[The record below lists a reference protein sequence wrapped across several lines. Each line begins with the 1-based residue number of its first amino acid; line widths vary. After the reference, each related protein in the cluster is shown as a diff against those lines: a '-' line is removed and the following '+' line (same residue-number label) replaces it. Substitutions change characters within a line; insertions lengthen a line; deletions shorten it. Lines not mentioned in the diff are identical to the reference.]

1 MSWQLDIHEDVAL
14 GALNTLHVPAR
25 ARFFVEARSAGEL
38 HEALG
43 WADRRGLGVLILGG
57 GSNLVFA
64 GDYPGLVLRVAI
76 RGRTWEQV
84 EDHQATLALGA
95 GENWHEAVIY
105 AARAGY
111 RGIENLALIP
121 GTAGAAPVQNI
132 GAYGVELCDSLQS
145 VTALDRATGEL
156 VTLAKDACQFGY
168 RDSLFKREPGRFV
181 ITGIR
186 LALSRSRP
194 LVLGYRDLEEYLG
207 NAPADSLEP
216 LEVAEAV
223 MAIRRRKLP
232 DPDILPNAG
241 SFFKNPVVDTDHFEA
256 LKARYPGIV
265 AYPQAHGVKLA
276 AAWLIDQ
283 SGWKGF
289 RNARVGVHNR
299 QALVLINH
307 SEGTGRDILDLA
319 QAIRQS
325 VQDRFGVA
333 LDVEPGIVGHAGE
346 DEARDDSA

>member
-1 MSWQLDIHEDVAL
+1 MSLGPEIQENVEL
-14 GALNTLHVPAR
+14 GALNSLHVAAV
-25 ARFFVEARSAGEL
+25 ARFYVEVGSTDEL
-38 HEALG
+38 VNALV
-43 WADRRGLGVLILGG
+43 WADSHGHEVLILGG

-64 GDYPGLVLRVAI
+64 GDFPGLVVRVAI
-76 RGRTWEQV
+76 LGRHWEQI
-84 EDHQATLALGA
+84 EERGATLVLGA

-132 GAYGVELCDSLQS
+132 GAYGVELCDTLQS
-145 VTALDRATGEL
+145 VSALDRTTGER
-156 VTLAKDACQFGY
+156 VTLGADECRFAY
-168 RDSLFKREPGRFV
+168 RDSLFKQTPGRYV
-181 ITGIR
+181 ITEIR
-186 LALSRSRP
+186 LRLSRTRP

-207 NAPADSLEP
+207 PVDADRLEP
-216 LEVAEAV
+216 MAVAEAV

-241 SFFKNPVVDTDHFEA
+241 SFFKNPVVDTARFEA
-256 LKARYPGIV
+256 LKARYPDIA
-265 AYPQAHGVKLA
+265 AYPQAVGVKLA

-283 SGWKGF
+283 SGWKGY

-307 SEGTGRDILDLA
+307 SGGTGRDILALA
-319 QAIRQS
+319 ETIRGS
-325 VQDRFGVA
+325 VQERFGVI
-333 LDVEPGIVGHAGE
+333 LEMEPGIVGAL
-346 DEARDDSA
+346 A